1 MRTVDTLIVPATFVS
16 ALVAVLSVTVSWVPH
31 PVAPLQVQVTVG
43 PSGIVPHRVYALRL
57 TPRNALTGHV
67 LTRVVPSQRR
77 CVDVTM
83 TDSTL
88 TYFDQARA
96 CRRKDGSYELP
107 YRFPRFDDYVLF
119 VAVQPVGGPP
129 QAYRLVLPL
138 DRCTLQAH
146 RRQRSCPPHPARLR
160 GLERVRSHT
169 VRGLTVVLGA
179 PAHAALPGEPVAV
192 SFVFLRR
199 GRAVLDLEPIG
210 GAPGRAVAIAM
221 DTQSLTRLQPD
232 PGQVAHGR
240 VMGGAVSFSAWFV
253 HPSIYRVFGTF
264 RYRGRPVRTSFVI
277 DVNPRPTPTPT
288 GG

>member
-31 PVAPLQVQVTVG
+31 PVQPLQVQVTMG
-43 PSGIVPHRVYALRL
+43 PPGIVPHRVYTLRF

-77 CVDVTM
+77 CVDVTV
-83 TDSTL
+83 TNTTL
-88 TYFDQARA
+88 TYFDPARA
-96 CRRKDGSYELP
+96 CRLKDGSYGLP

-119 VAVQPVGGPP
+119 VAVQPVGSPP
-129 QAYRLVLPL
+129 KVYRLVLPL

-146 RRQRSCPPHPARLR
+146 GRHRNCPPHPARLR

-179 PAHAALPGEPVAV
+179 PAHAATTGEPVAV

-199 GRAVLDLEPIG
+199 GRAVRNLEPIG
-210 GAPGRAVAIAM
+210 GAPGRAVAISM
-221 DTQSLTRLQPD
+221 DTQALTRLQPD

-240 VMGGAVSFSAWFV
+240 VMGGAVSFSGRFV
-253 HPSIYRVFGTF
+253 HSSIYRIFGTF
-264 RYRGRPVRTSFVI
+264 RYHGRPLRTSFVI
-277 DVNPRPTPTPT
+277 DVNPRSARTD
-288 GG
+288 G

>member
-1 MRTVDTLIVPATFVS
+1 MRTADTLIVPATFVS
-16 ALVAVLSVTVSWVPH
+16 ALVAVLSVTVSWVPR
-31 PVAPLQVQVTVG
+31 PVLPLQVQVTVG
-43 PSGIVPHRVYALRL
+43 PSGILPHRVYTLRL
-57 TPRNALTGHV
+57 TPRNAFTGQV
-67 LTRVVPSQRR
+67 LTRVVPAQRR

-83 TDSTL
+83 TDTTL
-88 TYFDQARA
+88 TYFDPARA
-96 CRRKDGSYELP
+96 CRLKDGSYGLP

-119 VAVQPVGGPP
+119 VALQPVGSLPT
-129 QAYRLVLPL
+129 AYRLVLPL

-179 PAHAALPGEPVAV
+179 PAHAAMTGEPVAV

-210 GAPGRAVAIAM
+210 GAPGRAGAISM
-221 DTQSLTRLQPD
+221 DTQAFTRLQPD
-232 PGQVAHGR
+232 PGQVGHGHVR
-240 VMGGAVSFSAWFV
+240 GGAVSFSGWFV

-264 RYRGRPVRTSFVI
+264 RYRGRPLRTSFVI
-277 DVNPRPTPTPT
+277 DVNPRPAPTPT